1 MTFIACLF
9 LSLGMAL
16 AQTQVSGKVTSAEDG
31 EPIIGASIKVA
42 GTNTG
47 TVTDVDGNFSLNVP
61 AGAKLEVT
69 YLGMLPQ
76 TVKAGQKMK
85 IVLEADNKTLDEVV
99 VTAMGISRDKKA
111 LGYASQKLGSEDL
124 NIAGTSS
131 LASAMQGK
139 LTGVDIRQ
147 SSGAPGA
154 SAQIVIRGAR
164 SFSGDNTPLYVV
176 DGMPIASS
184 ADFSTGQSVTGADK
198 ANRSIDINPD
208 DIESIDVLKGQAASA
223 LYGIRAS
230 NGVII
235 ITTKR
240 GKANAGRPVIT
251 FSTDLSAQTVSKK
264 FERQTVYAQGNMG
277 KGGSTGAYNPNSSM
291 SWGPKIADL
300 ANDATYGGNTDN
312 VYTQQYGKHEG
323 MYYNP
328 KYAAAGLD
336 GWTTPQTYDN
346 VGDFFNT
353 GFTQNSNFG
362 ISQKN
367 GNLAYSFGIGDTYQK
382 GIIPSTGMM
391 RTTARVQLISKSTSS
406 GRLVSLQTIVLQR
419 LHQLLVRTTVL

>member
-1 MTFIACLF
+1 MEKRLMTVAAAIAV
-9 LSLGMAL
+9 STSMAF
-16 AQTQVSGKVTSAEDG
+16 AQSQISGKVTSSDDG
-31 EPIIGASIKVA
+31 QPVVGASIKIV

-47 TVTDVDGNFSLNVP
+47 TITDIDGNFSLNAP
-61 AGAKLEVT
+61 AGAKLEIT

-154 SAQIVIRGAR
+154 SSQIVIRGAR

-184 ADFSTGQSVTGADK
+184 TDFDMDALNGGVVGSDK

-240 GKANAGRPVIT
+240 GKANGGRPQIT

-264 FERQTVYAQGNMG
+264 FDRQRMNGHHGLQSEKMHQEHQKTDECQHQ
-277 KGGSTGAYNPNSSM
+277 STYPALHL
-291 SWGPKIADL
+291 PK
-300 ANDATYGGNTDN
+300 
-312 VYTQQYGKHEG
+312 
-323 MYYNP
+323 
-328 KYAAAGLD
+328 
-336 GWTTPQTYDN
+336 
-346 VGDFFNT
+346 
-353 GFTQNSNFG
+353 S
-362 ISQKN
+362 
-367 GNLAYSFGIGDTYQK
+367 
-382 GIIPSTGMM
+382 
-391 RTTARVQLISKSTSS
+391 
-406 GRLVSLQTIVLQR
+406 
-419 LHQLLVRTTVL
+419 

>member
-1 MTFIACLF
+1 MEQRLMTVAAALVV
-9 LSLGMAL
+9 STSMAF
-16 AQTQVSGKVTSAEDG
+16 AQSQISGKVTSSEDG
-31 EPIIGASIKVA
+31 SPVIGASVKIV
-42 GTNTG
+42 GTKTG
-47 TVTDVDGNFSLNVP
+47 TVTDVDGNFSLNAP

-85 IVLEADNKTLDEVV
+85 IVLDADNKTLDEVV

-111 LGYASQKLGSEDL
+111 LGYASQKLGAEDL
-124 NIAGTSS
+124 NTAGTSS

-154 SAQIVIRGAR
+154 SSQIVIRGAR

-184 ADFSTGQSVTGADK
+184 ADYDTGASVTGADK

-240 GKANAGRPVIT
+240 GKANGGRPQIT

-264 FERQTVYAQGNMG
+264 FDRQDIYAQGNG
-277 KGGSTGAYNPNSSM
+277 INAYNPSSSM
-291 SWGPKIADL
+291 NWGPKIADL

-312 VYTQQYGKHEG
+312 AYTQKYGKHEG

-336 GWTTPQTYDN
+336 GWATPQIYDN

-353 GFTQNSNFG
+353 GFTQNSRADALNCAAL
-362 ISQKN
+362 QK
-367 GNLAYSFGIGDTYQK
+367 F
-382 GIIPSTGMM
+382 
-391 RTTARVQLISKSTSS
+391 
-406 GRLVSLQTIVLQR
+406 
-419 LHQLLVRTTVL
+419 

>member
-1 MTFIACLF
+1 MEKRLMTVAAAIAV
-9 LSLGMAL
+9 STSMAF
-16 AQTQVSGKVTSAEDG
+16 AQSQISGKVTSSDDG
-31 EPIIGASIKVA
+31 QPVVGASIKIV

-47 TVTDVDGNFSLNVP
+47 TITDIDGNFSLNAP
-61 AGAKLEVT
+61 AGAKLEIT

-154 SAQIVIRGAR
+154 SSQIVIRGAR

-184 ADFSTGQSVTGADK
+184 TDFDMDALNGGVVGSDK

-240 GKANAGRPVIT
+240 GKANGGRPQIT

-264 FERQTVYAQGNMG
+264 FDRQDIYAQGNG
-277 KGGSTGAYNPNSSM
+277 INAYNPSSSM
-291 SWGPKIADL
+291 NWGPKIADL

-312 VYTQQYGKHEG
+312 AYTQKYGKHEG

-336 GWTTPQTYDN
+336 GWATPQIYDN

-353 GFTQNSNFG
+353 GFTQNSNLG

-367 GNLAYSFGIGDTYQK
+367 GNMAYSFGIGDTYQK

-391 RTTARVQLISKSTSS
+391 RTTARGAVDFEINKQ
-406 GRLVSLQTIVLQR
+406 
-419 LHQLLVRTTVL
+419 